1 MLIELFFWQY
11 LNYSKNA
18 EKTNSV
24 LFRNQLK
31 GIYTYIC
38 EDIWYKGKHHD
49 AKKHY
54 NNKPETVI

>member
-1 MLIELFFWQY
+1 MTDDARIPRKHKIDVVH
-11 LNYSKNA
+11 SGPPK
-18 EKTNSV
+18 KRV
-24 LFRNQLK
+24 
-31 GIYTYIC
+31 IYTYIC